1 MGGKLYIP
9 GSELLLVPWTTYR
22 KFSADSGF
30 NHCAAI
36 SYYSLVSTVPFL
48 SLIAS
53 IFGFWLGSFEEGLEA
68 TQEQLR
74 QVLPEAVPNLEG
86 SARALIEYREVL
98 GIAAVV
104 GTVWAAT
111 LVFRAIQRAIN
122 QMFLAEA
129 PKVEWHEGLLRGIWE
144 WIRPFLLF
152 IAATLLLIAGFAL
165 ENTVALLRGLGP
177 DTAQFIDRALQA
189 LPGSS
194 LLTSL
199 AVTSLV
205 FTIVLKGLIP
215 IRVTWRH
222 VIIGALVGACGWEV
236 ARQLFGT
243 YVEMTSSRMSVT
255 GSAAVPII
263 FMFWVYYV
271 AAVVLFSVELVSVLA
286 DRANARAKRRAK

>member
-1 MGGKLYIP
+1 MGKLHIP
-9 GSELLLVPWTTYR
+9 GSEIFLIPWATFR

-53 IFGFWLGSFEEGLEA
+53 IFGFWLGSFEEGLRV
-68 TQEQLR
+68 TQEQIR

-86 SARALIEYREVL
+86 SARALIQYREVL
-98 GIAAVV
+98 GIAALV

-122 QMFLAEA
+122 QMFRAET
-129 PKVEWHEGLLRGIWE
+129 PRVDWQEGLLRGFWA
-144 WIRPFLLF
+144 WVRPFLLF
-152 IAATLLLIAGFAL
+152 IAALLLLMAGFVL
-165 ENTVALLRGLGP
+165 ENTVSFLRGLGP
-177 DTAQFIDRALQA
+177 DQAALIGRFLHA
-189 LPGSS
+189 LPGFS

-199 AVTSLV
+199 AVTFVV
-205 FTIVLKGLIP
+205 FTIVLKALIP
-215 IRVTWRH
+215 VHVPWRQ
-222 VIIGALVGACGWEV
+222 VLIGALVAALGWEL

-243 YVEMTSSRMSVT
+243 YMEMTSSRMSVT
-255 GSAAVPII
+255 GSAAVPVI
-263 FMFWVYYV
+263 FMFWVYYA

-286 DRANARAKRRAK
+286 DRSKTRSNRAPAR